1 VDGGSEFRLERA
13 ADGGTT
19 TIRVAGDVDLSSVP
33 KFEDALA
40 AALQSGGQDVAID
53 LGQVTYFG
61 SEGVRALV
69 DAIGVAGAAGTRLEV
84 VDASMIA
91 RRVLHV
97 VGLDHVLRG
106 DGSGPTAGAGG
117 A

>member
-1 VDGGSEFRLERA
+1 VDGGTEFRLEQA
-13 ADGGTT
+13 ADGDMT
-19 TIRVAGDVDLSSVP
+19 TIRVVGDVDLASVP
-33 KFEDALA
+33 KFEDALTSA
-40 AALQSGGQDVAID
+40 VRSGGRGVAVD

-69 DAIGVAGAAGTRLEV
+69 DALGVAAAAGTRLEV
-84 VDASMIA
+84 VDASVIA

-106 DGSGPTAGAGG
+106 DGSGPA
-117 A
+117 